1 MGWGEGL
8 VNYGKGVASFA
19 KNKGGI
25 YFGVGFFCLK
35 QDCRR
40 YIFLLLFLHV
50 KASGVRFVFGGN
62 LFPWFSFFLTVE
74 RLRTYKGAKYITT
87 QVPKEL

>member
-1 MGWGEGL
+1 MKKKKKIKKKGVGVMGWGEGL

-35 QDCRR
+35 
-40 YIFLLLFLHV
+40 
-50 KASGVRFVFGGN
+50 
-62 LFPWFSFFLTVE
+62 
-74 RLRTYKGAKYITT
+74 
-87 QVPKEL
+87 